1 MSRTDFQSSARR
13 SKTEEAFFHS
23 CGESDFSLITSSR
36 TFCMETLST
45 ATRSSPDFSSFC
57 KDLRVE
63 TSVSKLEGALDM
75 FSTFLRKEFTPSYSD
90 EENLKSSRI
99 ALVANARD
107 GSTIPPLKPSSNNFK
122 PRMSSAAA
130 SLKGFVAS
138 AYPEN

>member
-1 MSRTDFQSSARR
+1 
-13 SKTEEAFFHS
+13 
-23 CGESDFSLITSSR
+23 
-36 TFCMETLST
+36 
-45 ATRSSPDFSSFC
+45 
-57 KDLRVE
+57 
-63 TSVSKLEGALDM
+63 M
-75 FSTFLRKEFTPSYSD
+75 FSTFLRKEFTLSYSD